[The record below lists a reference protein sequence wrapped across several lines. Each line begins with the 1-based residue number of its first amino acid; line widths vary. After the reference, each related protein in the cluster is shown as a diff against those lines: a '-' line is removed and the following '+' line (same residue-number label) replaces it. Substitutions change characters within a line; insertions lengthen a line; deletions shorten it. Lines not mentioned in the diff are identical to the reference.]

1 MREKK
6 AQKILQSV
14 KDTYNAIAEDF
25 SNTRKGYSKD
35 FSEFLEYI
43 DENDFVLDVGCG
55 NGRLASFLKDRL
67 PKAKYLGLDN
77 NEQFL
82 KIAKNNNPGSH
93 FIFGD
98 QLELPIDNETADIL
112 FNIRSFH
119 HLPSKKMRLNSLK
132 EMKRVL
138 KKGGIIIITVWN
150 IWQKK
155 YLLQIFSSFLRF
167 IFTLGSYDYNDT
179 FIRWGK
185 NHKRYYHAFTI
196 NELSNIV
203 KMSGFKII
211 KTEKLGH
218 DYLLIAE
225 K

>member
-35 FSEFLEYI
+35 FTEFIEYI
-43 DENDFVLDVGCG
+43 GENDFVLDVGCG
-55 NGRLASFLKDRL
+55 NGRIASFLKNKL
-67 PKAKYLGLDN
+67 PKTKYLGLDN

-82 KIAKNNNPGSH
+82 KIAKNSNPESH

-98 QLELPIDNETADIL
+98 QLDLPVDNGTADSL
-112 FNIRSFH
+112 LNIRSFH
-119 HLPSKKMRLNSLK
+119 HLPSKNLRIKSLN

-138 KKGGIIIITVWN
+138 KEDGTLIITVWN

-155 YLLQIFSSFLRF
+155 YLIQILKAFLRH

-179 FIRWGK
+179 FIPWNK
-185 NHKRYYHAFTI
+185 SFKRYYHAFTMK
-196 NELSNIV
+196 ELSNIV
-203 KMSGFKII
+203 KMSGFKVI

-218 DYLLIAE
+218 DYLLIA
-225 K
+225 KK